1 MRNGQGIEYVNK
13 NKVYEGL
20 WLNNNKTGYGNLYYQ
35 KYTNIIYYSGFFL
48 NNKKHGAG
56 TIYYKNN
63 NIKLN
68 GYWEN
73 NLLLN
78 GTEYWENK
86 AIKYEGSFKDDKY
99 FGESIIY
106 LNNGNIHYEG
116 TFLNGYKYG
125 NGKEYDCCNQLIYDG
140 DWINNMKTGYGKIYK
155 NNLLYYSGFLLN
167 NKKRTW

>member
-1 MRNGQGIEYVNK
+1 MEL
-13 NKVYEGL
+13 EL
-20 WLNNNKTGYGNLYYQ
+20 
-35 KYTNIIYYSGFFL
+35 
-48 NNKKHGAG
+48 
-56 TIYYKNN
+56 YYKNN

-106 LNNGNIHYEG
+106 LNNGNIHYEAS
-116 TFLNGYKYG
+116 TFLNEYKYG

-167 NKKRTW
+167 NKKEGHGKLFLTNTKYIGNFSNDYYDGHGNLFNNNFISI